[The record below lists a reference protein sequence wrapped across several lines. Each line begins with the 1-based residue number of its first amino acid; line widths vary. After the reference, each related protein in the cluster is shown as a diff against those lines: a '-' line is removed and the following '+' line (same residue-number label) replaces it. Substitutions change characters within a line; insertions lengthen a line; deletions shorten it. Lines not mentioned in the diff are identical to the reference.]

1 MNTADSIAQILGVVR
16 ALEFMH
22 SLKVVHG
29 DIKAVG
35 RLVTVHTVSV
45 VLITAQMNVLVD
57 RDRNARLA
65 DFGLVSTLSNATIAT
80 AHFTSGGA
88 RGTGRWMAPE
98 LFKDAESPRSDLSDI
113 YALAI
118 TVWEVNTYYSVR
130 PETFACST
138 VRPDLHIAGAFLS
151 DQQRLHSVV
160 PHIGRRASTKTG
172 RLRSHRL
179 Q

>member
-1 MNTADSIAQILGVVR
+1 MHMKTADSIAQILGVVR

-35 RLVTVHTVSV
+35 LVTAHTVSV

-65 DFGLVSTLSNATIAT
+65 DFGLVSALSNATIAT

-118 TVWEVNTYYSVR
+118 TVWEVSMVS
-130 PETFACST
+130 A
-138 VRPDLHIAGAFLS
+138 LS
-151 DQQRLHSVV
+151 H
-160 PHIGRRASTKTG
+160 PPA
-172 RLRSHRL
+172 
-179 Q
+179 